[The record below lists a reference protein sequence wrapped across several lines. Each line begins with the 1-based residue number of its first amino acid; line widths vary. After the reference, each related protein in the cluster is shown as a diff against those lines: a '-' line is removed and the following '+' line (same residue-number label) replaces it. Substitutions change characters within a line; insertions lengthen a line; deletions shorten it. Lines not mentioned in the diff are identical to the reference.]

1 MSTSKPNVLVLLSD
15 QHNRR
20 IAGFAGNPI
29 AHTPNLDRLASGSVR
44 FERAYCQFPL
54 CTPSRISMWTGR
66 LPHLCGAWGN
76 NSPIAPEYLTIP
88 EHFERHGYVTCG
100 IGKMHV
106 GGDRPMNGFMYRPY
120 GDLIPNCFCGHQ
132 PDPIR
137 TAKDQEWTRHD
148 IGHFPFAGVSEVP
161 EETMQDVVVTREA
174 LSFIEEHSASSP
186 DQPWFVCASYQ
197 RPHHPFTA
205 PRRHFERFW
214 PDGPELPPLPQG
226 FPDAIHPHDRF
237 IVDDY
242 RLTAFSEEERRK
254 CLAAYYASVSFLDEC
269 IGGLLDG
276 LGQSGRLEN
285 TVIVYVADHGD
296 MMGEHGLWWKR
307 SYYDG
312 SACVPLLIRPAAPA
326 SLPAS
331 VPGIVELL
339 DLFPTLCDLAGLP
352 HPQHLDGES
361 LVPLLDMLRYSKLSG
376 LDLERQEPSSPSR
389 SAAGHIEGLQP
400 RVVEHQIRV
409 KDFARSEHIGRM
421 ETTFRMIRTVEWK
434 YVEFP
439 EYPPVLFDMVNDP
452 GEERNIAHLPEYDT
466 VVDDLH
472 RRLWEDCES
481 FDGMMSAR
489 HDDRERLRNEFP
501 VRCDCTPNQYAL
513 PSGELIDAEA
523 SLYGPYLERG
533 T

>member
-1 MSTSKPNVLVLLSD
+1 MNSSRPNVLVLLSD

-20 IAGFAGNPI
+20 IAGFAGSPI
-29 AHTPNLDRLASGSVR
+29 AHTPNLGRLAAESVR
-44 FERAYCQFPL
+44 FENAYCQFPL

-76 NSPIAPEYLTIP
+76 NSPIAPEYLTMP

-100 IGKMHV
+100 VGKMHV
-106 GGDRPMNGFMYRPY
+106 GGERPMNGFMYRPY

-132 PDPIR
+132 PDPVR

-161 EETMQDVVVTREA
+161 EEMMQDAVVTREA
-174 LSFIEEHSASSP
+174 LSFIEEHSASNP

-214 PDGPELPPLPQG
+214 PDGPEMPPLPQG
-226 FPDAIHPHDRF
+226 FPDAVHPHDRF

-242 RLTAFSEEERRK
+242 HLLDFSPEQRRK

-269 IGGLLDG
+269 IGRLLDG
-276 LGQSGRLEN
+276 LKQSGQLQN
-285 TVIVYVADHGD
+285 TVIVYTSDHGD

-312 SACVPLLIRPAAPA
+312 SAAVPLLIRIPAQQSDHGVILREAKNLSAQSEILRFPQNDRRD
-326 SLPAS
+326 SG
-331 VPGIVELL
+331 VGMTDFVELL

-352 HPQHLDGES
+352 HPQGLDGES
-361 LVPLLDMLRYSKLSG
+361 LIR
-376 LDLERQEPSSPSR
+376 ERT
-389 SAAGHIEGLQP
+389 
-400 RVVEHQIRV
+400 
-409 KDFARSEHIGRM
+409 KTFARSEHIARM
-421 ETTFRMIRTVEWK
+421 ETAFRMIRTSEWK

-439 EYPPVLFDMVNDP
+439 EYPPVLFDMVSDP

-466 VVDDLH
+466 VADEMR
-472 RRLWEDCES
+472 RRLWEDGES
-481 FDGMMSAR
+481 FEKLMSAR
-489 HDDRERLRNEFP
+489 QEDRERMRNEFP
-501 VRCDCTPNQYAL
+501 VRCDRTPNQYAL
-513 PSGELIDAEA
+513 PTGELIDAEA
-523 SLYGPYLERG
+523 SLYGPYLERDR
-533 T
+533 